1 MRFWRVPA
9 RWVCGGMFALGP
21 AELAQV
27 TPVLS
32 PLPWDWGNACLS
44 LEAVMGEQDA

>member
-21 AELAQV
+21 AELG
-27 TPVLS
+27 LS